1 MVAYSEDLKVFT
13 KKNLEPISSL
23 KKKKKDIPCLW
34 ITLRRLN
41 VIKIKFSPN

>member
-23 KKKKKDIPCLW
+23 KKKKKTRHTMFMDYIEKTQC
-34 ITLRRLN
+34 N
-41 VIKIKFSPN
+41 

>member
-23 KKKKKDIPCLW
+23 KKKKKKTRHTMFMDYIEKTQC
-34 ITLRRLN
+34 N
-41 VIKIKFSPN
+41 

>member
-23 KKKKKDIPCLW
+23 KKKKRHTMFMDYIEKTQC
-34 ITLRRLN
+34 N
-41 VIKIKFSPN
+41 

>member
-23 KKKKKDIPCLW
+23 KKKKTRHTMFMDYIEKTQC
-34 ITLRRLN
+34 N
-41 VIKIKFSPN
+41 